1 MQTYTEKTDG
11 PFIEQ
16 RESMILWNYRDTD
29 AEFGNW
35 QAKEL
40 TSHLEHV
47 FCNLAI
53 EVVHNKKQLEV
64 VPIQLKKQKLVK
76 DIVTLLGKKYPLDF
90 VMYIGEDSGNEPIF
104 NYLNSRK

>member
-16 RESMILWNYRDTD
+16 KESMIVWNYRDTD

-47 FCNLAI
+47 FCNLPI

-64 VPIQLKKQKLVK
+64 IPNQLKKVF
-76 DIVTLLGKKYPLDF
+76 LLHFKGYVRLAKTRQAYCHSTCKEVPTGLCY
-90 VMYIGEDSGNEPIF
+90 VHW
-104 NYLNSRK
+104 R

>member
-1 MQTYTEKTDG
+1 MTCKGILVYIVFSVWIESVKEIMQTYTEKNDG

-64 VPIQLKKQKLVK
+64 APIQLKK
-76 DIVTLLGKKYPLDF
+76 
-90 VMYIGEDSGNEPIF
+90 
-104 NYLNSRK
+104 